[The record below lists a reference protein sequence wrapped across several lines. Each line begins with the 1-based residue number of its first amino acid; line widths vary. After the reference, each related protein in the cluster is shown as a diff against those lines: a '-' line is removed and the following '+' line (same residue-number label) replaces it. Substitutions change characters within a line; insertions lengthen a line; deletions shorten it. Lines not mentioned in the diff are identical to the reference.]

1 MLKLNPVALATMLIC
16 THGAATARSEPPLPH
31 IVVQDEKPGEVDP
44 APEQEPARKWRDDIP
59 ASMTVITRDE
69 ILERGA
75 RNIKDVLADEPDVV
89 VRTRPS
95 DFTATRS
102 NVGRARN
109 EAINIRGIEG
119 NRVLIVQDGIRLPN
133 GFSFGP
139 AFQTGRG
146 DYWDVDSFRKI
157 EILRGPNSIQ
167 YGADSIAG
175 VVSAS
180 ALQVDDLVK
189 AGRTVGGFVHSGYAQ
204 QENSFNHSAGI
215 GFNEGRWQGMF
226 MQSRRHGHETWSQE
240 NGREPDMRRTA
251 PNPMN
256 VESRYTL
263 GRVGLR
269 INPSHRVLAT
279 FDRFHNQLDTDVLSA
294 VSPWANFRAPKTLL
308 AHDTIRRQRIS
319 LEHFYDGPGEGWL
332 TRAHTHLYRQ
342 QAGVRQF
349 TSEEVFGPTS
359 MIEGLM
365 FKWFGAFQGTGPDG
379 AGLLERTRDNHY
391 LENTTGLAVAAEG
404 RVLTG
409 AVEHRLRY
417 GVDASRMQSS
427 AVIDGTVPAFLKPF
441 PYRPTPDSSYTLAG
455 LFVHDEMVIGDL
467 RLSAGVRHD
476 RYRIAADAAS
486 LSSAD
491 QADFQANGA
500 NLSSLAASAWTP
512 RLGVQWQITPAL
524 VPYFS
529 YAEGFRAPEPSQVN
543 ANFKNAPLHY
553 QLVGNPGLR
562 PERVAGK
569 ELGVRGKL
577 GGFAY
582 ALAGFDSRYTDFI
595 GLRGRGYVEGINQ
608 IQHINYAKAHVRGLE
623 ARAEWQ
629 LSPAWRLNA
638 AWAYTRG
645 DLLVPA
651 VVAAAE
657 NSLATMGNE
666 TWRPLNSVQPMR
678 LIGGARYRQERWGAY
693 VNVEH
698 SWGKIRSRVHA
709 PATGEQRLTTDPFT
723 VVGVG
728 AHIKPMAGMTL
739 SMNIENLF
747 NATFE
752 RWSDIG
758 EVETAVGPDQRR
770 HSAPPRSLQ
779 VSLRYAF

>member
-1 MLKLNPVALATMLIC
+1 MLKLTPVALATMLIC
-16 THGAATARSEPPLPH
+16 THGAVAARSEPPLPH
-31 IVVQDEKPGEVDP
+31 ILVQEDKTGDE
-44 APEQEPARKWRDDIP
+44 EPLPDNEPVQKWKDDIP
-59 ASMTVITRDE
+59 ASMSVITRQE

-75 RNIKDVLADEPDVV
+75 RSIKDVLADEPDVV

-95 DFTATRS
+95 EFTATRS
-102 NVGRARN
+102 SVGRARN

-146 DYWDVDSFRKI
+146 DYWDVDSFGKI

-180 ALQVDDLVK
+180 ALQVGDLVK

-215 GFNEGRWQGMF
+215 GFDQGRWQGMF
-226 MQSRRHGHETWSQE
+226 MHSRRSGHETWSQE
-240 NGREPDMRRTA
+240 NGRQPDMRRTA

-256 VESRYTL
+256 VDSRYTL
-263 GRVGLR
+263 ARLGLR
-269 INPSHRVLAT
+269 IDPAHRVLAT
-279 FDRFHNQLDTDVLSA
+279 FDQFNNQLDTDVLNA
-294 VSPWANFRAPKTLL
+294 VSPWANFRAPKALL
-308 AHDTIRRQRIS
+308 AHDTIRRQRRS
-319 LEHFYDGPGEGWL
+319 LEHFYDGASEGWL

-342 QAGVRQF
+342 QASVRQF
-349 TSEEVFGPTS
+349 TSEEVFGPTN
-359 MIEGLM
+359 MFEGLM
-365 FKWFGAFQGTGPDG
+365 FKFFGAFQGTGPDG
-379 AGLLERTRDNHY
+379 AGLARRTRDNKY
-391 LENTTGLAVAAEG
+391 LENTTGLAVAAQG
-404 RVLTG
+404 LVRTG
-409 AVEHRLRY
+409 MVEHRLGY
-417 GVDASRMQSS
+417 GVEASRLQAS
-427 AVIDGTVPAFLKPF
+427 AVVDGTVPAFLKPF
-441 PYRPTPDSSYTLAG
+441 PYRPTPDSSYTLG
-455 LFVHDEMVIGDL
+455 SLFLQDEMVIGGL
-467 RLSAGVRHD
+467 RISAGVRHD
-476 RYRIAADAAS
+476 RYRIAPDAGS
-486 LSSAD
+486 LSAAD
-491 QADFQANGA
+491 QADFQANGGK
-500 NLSSLAASAWTP
+500 LSSLAASAWTP
-512 RLGVQWQITPAL
+512 RLGVLWEVTPAF

-529 YAEGFRAPEPSQVN
+529 YAQGFRAPEPSQVN
-543 ANFKNAPLHY
+543 ANFKNATLRY
-553 QLVGNPGLR
+553 QLIGNPGLR

-595 GLRGRGYVEGINQ
+595 GLQGRGYVDGINQ
-608 IQHINYAKAHVRGLE
+608 MQNVNYAKAHVRGLE

-629 LSPAWRLNA
+629 VAPAWRLNA
-638 AWAYTRG
+638 AWAVTRG
-645 DLLVPA
+645 DLLVPEA
-651 VVAAAE
+651 VGAAQ
-657 NSLATMGNE
+657 NGSVTMGNG

-678 LIGGARYRQERWGAY
+678 IIGGARYRQQRWGAY

-698 SWGKIRSRVHA
+698 SWGKTRGRVNA
-709 PATGEQRLTTDPFT
+709 PSTGNQRLTTDPFT
-723 VVGVG
+723 VVGLG
-728 AHIKPMAGMTL
+728 AHVNPMAGMTL

-747 NATFE
+747 NATYE

-779 VSLRYAF
+779 VSMRYAF